1 MSVRTVPVSV
11 MWLVVA
17 ASFFADRDEMV
28 LAQARGLSDAT
39 IASGLKEALQVGTQN
54 AISLTGRPD
63 GYFQNAAIKIL
74 MPSPLQPIEK
84 GLRAVGYGPQVDEL
98 VLSMNRAAERAAPA
112 AKPIFLKAITA
123 MSFDDARKI
132 VTGRPTAATE
142 YFKGKTSEK
151 LTAAFQPV
159 VAQTMGEV
167 GVTRQYQELMGRAQA
182 IPFLKSAPFDLD
194 RCVVG
199 KSLDGLFY
207 VLGQEEQKI
216 RTNPTARATDLLTQV
231 FGR

>member
-1 MSVRTVPVSV
+1 MRVRIVTVSV

-17 ASFFADRDEMV
+17 ASSFAHRDQMV
-28 LAQARGLSDAT
+28 LAQAPGLSDAK
-39 IASGLKEALQVGTQN
+39 IASGLKEALRVGTQN
-54 AISLTGRPD
+54 AVSLTGRPD

-74 MPSPLQPIEK
+74 MPSQLQPLEK
-84 GLRAVGYGPQVDEL
+84 GLRAGGYGPQIDEL

-112 AKPIFLKAITA
+112 AKPIFLEAITA

-132 VTGRPTAATE
+132 LTGSPTAATE
-142 YFKGKTSEK
+142 CFKGKTSAK
-151 LTAAFQPV
+151 LTTAFQPV
-159 VAQTMGEV
+159 VARTMNEV
-167 GVTRQYQELMGRAQA
+167 GVTRQYKELMGHAQDV
-182 IPFLKSAPFDLD
+182 PFLKSEAFDLD
-194 RCVVG
+194 RYVVA

-216 RTNPTARATDLLTQV
+216 RTNPAARATDLLKQV